1 VGSPK
6 FGKFLSAIIGFLL
19 GSALCF
25 FASVIRTFFPPLGAV
40 DRAEEQRV
48 TSPDGKFDAILVR
61 EGLRGETTQNES
73 SWYLYAVEKAQSG
86 PFEEKYSL
94 LRTNALR
101 GAKLEWEGPRVVL
114 FEYNHAEIQNF
125 RNFWNVVDPPTLD
138 PSGKAEDF
146 IEIRLV
152 ARPGDS

>member
-1 VGSPK
+1 MRVAGICMRLKRPNRVRSK
-6 FGKFLSAIIGFLL
+6 KNIRSSAQTHCG
-19 GSALCF
+19 
-25 FASVIRTFFPPLGAV
+25 
-40 DRAEEQRV
+40 
-48 TSPDGKFDAILVR
+48 
-61 EGLRGETTQNES
+61 
-73 SWYLYAVEKAQSG
+73 
-86 PFEEKYSL
+86 
-94 LRTNALR
+94 